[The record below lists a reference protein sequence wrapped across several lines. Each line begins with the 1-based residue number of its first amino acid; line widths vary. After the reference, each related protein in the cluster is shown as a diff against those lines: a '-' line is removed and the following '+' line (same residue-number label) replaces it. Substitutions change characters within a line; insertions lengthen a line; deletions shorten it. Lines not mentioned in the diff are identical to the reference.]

1 MFAASV
7 EDTEDE
13 ITLFDSLLRERVEE
27 VFAQTRYLA
36 RKYTAVV
43 ANPPYM
49 GVKNMSAELKQ
60 FVQDHYE
67 DGKADLFAAFIM
79 RNRQFLR
86 HNAMLGMITMQS
98 WMFLSSFEA
107 LRRDILQK
115 CTITTMAHLGAKAFG
130 SIGGEVVS
138 TTAFVLLN
146 SFIPHYFGTFIRL
159 VDGESEK
166 KKENTL
172 RTAALQESGNQND

>member
-1 MFAASV
+1 
-7 EDTEDE
+7 
-13 ITLFDSLLRERVEE
+13 
-27 VFAQTRYLA
+27 
-36 RKYTAVV
+36 
-43 ANPPYM
+43 
-49 GVKNMSAELKQ
+49 
-60 FVQDHYE
+60 
-67 DGKADLFAAFIM
+67 
-79 RNRQFLR
+79 
-86 HNAMLGMITMQS
+86 
-98 WMFLSSFEA
+98 
-107 LRRDILQK
+107 
-115 CTITTMAHLGAKAFG
+115 MAHLGAKAFG